1 MASELEIK
9 KYLFDS
15 CKSVFSSLGFKGGA
29 RKVALSLE
37 NAILQLVYI
46 DGGCVTDSEKHLLKF
61 NYSYAIYFRSLN
73 VFFRSDDDIKKYQ
86 TIKSDLGGALI
97 EKIDDKLID
106 RDMWAKYSSVEDIEN
121 IILPALNSSC
131 ISIIKKA
138 NEDDY
143 YFSGR
148 QWWRDGNRSAIN
160 FVLRMICLAS
170 LRGDEVFFD
179 EILHDIKNS
188 GSSQTFRAVNEV
200 LRKMDKSELH

>member
-15 CKSVFSSLGFKGGA
+15 CKSVFSSLGFKGGV
-29 RKVALSLE
+29 RKVSLSLE

-46 DGGCVTDSEKHLLKF
+46 DGGCVTDSDKHLLKF
-61 NYSYAIYFRSLN
+61 NYSYAIYFRPLN
-73 VFFRSDDDIKKYQ
+73 VFFRSDDDIRKYQ
-86 TIKSDLGGALI
+86 TIKSDLGGVLI
-97 EKIDDKLID
+97 ENIGDKLID
-106 RDMWAKYSSVEDIEN
+106 RDMWAKYSSIEDIEN
-121 IILPALNSSC
+121 VIIPALKSSC
-131 ISIIKKA
+131 VSIIKKA

-143 YFSGR
+143 YTFGR

-160 FVLRMICLAS
+160 FILRMICLAS

-188 GSSQTFRAVNEV
+188 GSSQTLRAVNEV
-200 LRKMDKSELH
+200 LRKMGKSELR